1 LLGFTA
7 DVLVDNKPMLDL
19 FKNMGFDTEKRS
31 DEGVYEMHMM
41 FRDIES

>member
-1 LLGFTA
+1 LGFTA
-7 DVLVDNKPMLDL
+7 DVLVENKQMLDL

-31 DEGVYEMHMM
+31 DEGVYEMRMM